1 MLPGV
6 AGVQSKWSGF
16 VSKNASFAPVTIIE
30 GVIAER
36 EQVKNQFVFAA
47 FWTFIFEL
55 ENFWVW
61 EHGPNLLCTYT
72 NPFSSVTGDLC
83 HSNCQED
90 NSLLCFRVCNLICKL
105 FSASVLLQV
114 IKPKVLCNDI
124 DRFGKIKKDLTIRLV
139 ADKVRGAVYAI
150 KIDVV
155 SLSYFQ
161 KALSVLPLIWHF
173 AFFFPEKQLKIE

>member
-1 MLPGV
+1 M
-6 AGVQSKWSGF
+6 
-16 VSKNASFAPVTIIE
+16 
-30 GVIAER
+30 
-36 EQVKNQFVFAA
+36 
-47 FWTFIFEL
+47 
-55 ENFWVW
+55 
-61 EHGPNLLCTYT
+61 
-72 NPFSSVTGDLC
+72 
-83 HSNCQED
+83 
-90 NSLLCFRVCNLICKL
+90 CFRVCNLICKL

-161 KALSVLPLIWHF
+161 KALSVLPLI
-173 AFFFPEKQLKIE
+173 